1 MKQVIEI
8 KADGEVL
15 SRTMPGG
22 DVSSELHWL
31 QQAVGG
37 HIETVSSLN
46 LQESGIVMI
55 LDEDG
60 KNKRKPINS
69 LATLLYKYGD
79 ADPVVGDV
87 ILAKADVEKEDL
99 VGFEDEVFFRL
110 MDEIL
115 QVRMHARFYA

>member
-37 HIETVSSLN
+37 HIETVSALN

-60 KNKRKPINS
+60 KIKRKPFNS

-79 ADPVVGDV
+79 SDPVVGDV
-87 ILAKADVEKEDL
+87 ILVKADEEKEDL

>member
-1 MKQVIEI
+1 
-8 KADGEVL
+8 
-15 SRTMPGG
+15 T
-22 DVSSELHWL
+22 
-31 QQAVGG
+31 VGG
-37 HIETVSSLN
+37 HIETVSALN

-60 KNKRKPINS
+60 KIKRKPFNS

-79 ADPVVGDV
+79 SDPVVGDV
-87 ILAKADVEKEDL
+87 ILVKADEEKEDL

>member
-60 KNKRKPINS
+60 KIKRKPFNS

-79 ADPVVGDV
+79 SDPVVGDV
-87 ILAKADVEKEDL
+87 ILVKADEEKEDL

>member
-22 DVSSELHWL
+22 DVFSELHWL
-31 QQAVGG
+31 QKTVGG
-37 HIETVSSLN
+37 HIETVSALN

-60 KNKRKPINS
+60 KIKRKPFNS
-69 LATLLYKYGD
+69 LATSLYKYGD
-79 ADPVVGDV
+79 SDPVVGDV
-87 ILAKADVEKEDL
+87 ILVKADEEKEDL